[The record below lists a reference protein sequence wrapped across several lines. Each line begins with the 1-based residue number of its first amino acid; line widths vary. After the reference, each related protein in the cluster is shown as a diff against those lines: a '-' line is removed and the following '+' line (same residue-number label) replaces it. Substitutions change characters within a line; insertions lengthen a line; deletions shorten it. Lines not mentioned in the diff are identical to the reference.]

1 MEELK
6 LCAKSGQVIELYDRV
21 LLKPLAQIISQG
33 LCLARVSC
41 IGKGQRQAVIHISP
55 RRTSL
60 RENGLLS
67 CSVCVSEQCFPQG
80 GRSIVCCRRF
90 FLPCSPRRIC
100 SLP

>member
-1 MEELK
+1 MEKRK

-21 LLKPLAQIISQG
+21 LRKPLPQIISQG
-33 LCLARVSC
+33 LRLARAPS
-41 IGKGQRQAVIHISP
+41 IGKGQRQAVIHIPP

-67 CSVCVSEQCFPQG
+67 CYICVSEQRFPQG
-80 GRSIVCCRRF
+80 RRSIVGCSPF
-90 FLPCSPRRIC
+90 FLPCSPRGIC